1 MTNGSSTERIGP
13 RRLVVGAHYG
23 MSDWLA
29 QRFTAVANAVYT
41 IILLVAFLGG
51 RNYSYDGWA
60 GLYSHVWMKVAT
72 LIAIASV
79 AFHAWVGI
87 RDVWMDYVK
96 PTGIRLLLQVGTI
109 VWLFAC
115 VAYLVTI
122 LWKV

>member
-1 MTNGSSTERIGP
+1 MADASNRIGT

-23 MSDWLA
+23 LGDWLA
-29 QRFTAVANAVYT
+29 QRFTAVTNAVYT
-41 IILLVAFLGG
+41 VILMVAFLSG

-60 GLYSHVWMKVAT
+60 GLFSHAWMKVAT
-72 LIAIASV
+72 LVVIASI

-109 VWLFAC
+109 VWLFAS
-115 VAYLVTI
+115 VAYAAIV